1 MTYTEVQKRH
11 ASFFLSGPGAKSVGY
26 RKLDQDP
33 THVIPVIVNGDEID
47 RVEHDTGRALV
58 RRATLRFLN
67 DADLEKGVDLVTPGK
82 DTVIVTSDQGDN
94 ETLRVTKVIRKS
106 DVWWQVVATR

>member
-1 MTYTEVQKRH
+1 MKYTQKQH
-11 ASFFLSGPGAKSVGY
+11 ARFILSGPGAKTVGY
-26 RKLDQDP
+26 RKLDQGP
-33 THVIPVIVNGDEID
+33 THIIPAIVDGDEID

-67 DADLEKGVDLVTPGK
+67 DADLEKGVDQVTPGK
-82 DTVIVTSDQGDN
+82 DTVIVTSDQGEI